1 MIFGIFMI
9 KKVRIKILGIHP
21 SLLTRIIFQE
31 ITPLMC
37 SERQMSTIDEKKCIQ
52 MSDFD
57 CVYCGLI
64 FQSTQELADHQ
75 TKHQSERP
83 FICPICNRMFQ
94 EYGQAVVHGIAIHS
108 QEIVPKTT
116 AEQKR

>member
-1 MIFGIFMI
+1 MVPVYIQRYVQGPPD
-9 KKVRIKILGIHP
+9 GWNP
-21 SLLTRIIFQE
+21 GYNPDYFQE

>member
-1 MIFGIFMI
+1 MIQKLMSQKINLEL
-9 KKVRIKILGIHP
+9 KK
-21 SLLTRIIFQE
+21 E

-64 FQSTQELADHQ
+64 FQSTAELAEHQ
-75 TKHQSERP
+75 TKVS
-83 FICPICNRMFQ
+83 F
-94 EYGQAVVHGIAIHS
+94 
-108 QEIVPKTT
+108 
-116 AEQKR
+116 

>member
-1 MIFGIFMI
+1 MKPLCDLEFL
-9 KKVRIKILGIHP
+9 K
-21 SLLTRIIFQE
+21 E
-31 ITPLMC
+31 IVPLMC
-37 SERQMSTIDEKKCIQ
+37 SERQMSTIDEKKCIE
-52 MSDFD
+52 MSNFD

-64 FQSTQELADHQ
+64 FQSTAELAAHQ

>member
-1 MIFGIFMI
+1 
-9 KKVRIKILGIHP
+9 
-21 SLLTRIIFQE
+21 
-31 ITPLMC
+31 MC

-94 EYGQAVVHGIAIHS
+94 EYGQAVVTWDSDSLPRNCS
-108 QEIVPKTT
+108 QDHCRAKKVKGF
-116 AEQKR
+116 